1 MSAKKKNKKAQ
12 KAKQTKG
19 PLGAF
24 WGSFKTVGIAVAI
37 ALVVR
42 TFMFEPFSIPSASMY
57 PGLLV
62 GDYLFVSKYSYG
74 YSNFSYPMSPNLYKG
89 RILEGQPTRGDVIVF
104 RQPSNTARD
113 FIKRVV
119 GLPGDRI
126 EYRAGVLYINDK
138 PVRRKLEK
146 KAWGFVDFAYHSDG
160 SVRKAFGR
168 PIRILVYG
176 VLFREWLPGETAK
189 DGHLILLCNRYDAP
203 LIRVSQ
209 DVIDDDSTR
218 PGSLK
223 KWVRETL
230 ASNDWLRQ
238 CRADIVRRNARF
250 GPVRKGHYF
259 MMGDNRDNSSDSRLD
274 LGQVPFV
281 NLIGRAEFRF
291 FSSDGTA
298 RLWEVWKWPW
308 AIRFNRLFTG
318 IE

>member
-1 MSAKKKNKKAQ
+1 MSARKKKKKTKEA
-12 KAKQTKG
+12 KG
-19 PLGAF
+19 PVSAF
-24 WGSFKTVGIAVAI
+24 WGLIKTVGIAVVI
-37 ALVVR
+37 AMVVR

-74 YSNFSYPMSPNLYKG
+74 YSNYSYPTSPKLYKG
-89 RILEGQPTRGDVIVF
+89 RILEGQPTRGDVAVF
-104 RQPSNTARD
+104 REPSNTSRD

-126 EYRAGVLYINDK
+126 EYRRGVLHINDK
-138 PVRRKLEK
+138 PVRRKIEK
-146 KAWGFVDFAYHSDG
+146 KAWGFVDFAYHEDG
-160 SVRKAFGR
+160 AVRKAFGK

-176 VLFREWLPGETAK
+176 VLFREWLPGESGK
-189 DGHLILLCNRYDAP
+189 DGHLVLLCNRHDAP
-203 LIRVSQ
+203 LIRVSE
-209 DVIDDDSTR
+209 DVMDDESKR

-223 KWVRETL
+223 KWINETL
-230 ASNDWLRQ
+230 ARNDWLRQ
-238 CRADIVRRNARF
+238 CRENLANRNAKF
-250 GPVRKGHYF
+250 PQVRKAHYF
-259 MMGDNRDNSSDSRLD
+259 MMGDNRDNSNDSRLD

-298 RLWEVWKWPW
+298 RLWEVWKWPV

-318 IE
+318 IK